1 VAQRDFQLVGGH
13 PALDFVN
20 TVDWRWDRVRRTD
33 LLDTLADLLAWA
45 RQAGIVTAAEA
56 RAFATAAARDAGWAS
71 RALVRARRLREAIGR
86 IFEAVANGVRPAARD
101 LRLFNAFLSAALR
114 RRRLA
119 LRGTGYEWS
128 WAPSN
133 TPALDALLSPVVLAA
148 AELLSSPQ
156 RLKIRACAAEDCG
169 WLFLDTS
176 RSGRRRW
183 CTMQSCG
190 NRAKARRFY
199 ARAAASTRTGPDSA
213 NGMTAFKAGKSRQ

>member
-1 VAQRDFQLVGGH
+1 MVGQRDFQLVAGH

-20 TVDWRWDRVRRTD
+20 TVDWRWDPRRRTD
-33 LLDTLADLLAWA
+33 LLDSFEDLVAWA

-56 RAFATAAARDAGWAS
+56 RAFTTTAAPDARSAS
-71 RALVRARRLREAIGR
+71 RALPRARRFREALGR
-86 IFEAVANGVRPAARD
+86 IFEAAANDARPAPRD

-119 LRGTGYEWS
+119 LRGTGYKWS

-133 TPALDALLSPVVLAA
+133 TPTLDPLLSPVVLAA
-148 AELLSSPQ
+148 AELLTSPQ
-156 RLKIRACAAEDCG
+156 HLKIRACAAEDCG

-199 ARAAASTRTGPDSA
+199 ARAAASTQ
-213 NGMTAFKAGKSRQ
+213 K